1 MWRSYSTASSVFVCA
16 VVRVTVSAVVCA
28 LGIALGMALAIAS
41 VVTPVVT
48 LRADVRASKRD
59 AALLKQ
65 KVATITAHAEK
76 PNTLAR
82 RTTVTQNEVNAYF
95 VYDAGDQIPV
105 GVVDP
110 SITALGAGRLSGR
123 AIADLDAVR
132 KQKAPTSLL
141 DPMNYLMGRL
151 AVTAGGTLK
160 TANGV
165 GHFEL
170 ESASVGS
177 LPVPKILL
185 QEIVSY
191 YSRTPAN
198 PAGISLDDPFALPAR
213 IREIHVERGQAI
225 IVQ

>member
-1 MWRSYSTASSVFVCA
+1 MWRGCSTTSAVLVCA
-16 VVRVTVSAVVCA
+16 VVS
-28 LGIALGMALAIAS
+28 AIAMAS
-41 VVTPVVT
+41 AAT
-48 LRADVRASKRD
+48 LQPDVRASKRD
-59 AALLKQ
+59 AAVLKQ
-65 KVATITAHAEK
+65 KVAAITAYAEK
-76 PNTLAR
+76 PTKVAR
-82 RTTVTQNEVNAYF
+82 RTTVTQNEVNAYL
-95 VYDAGDQIPV
+95 VYEAREQIPV
-105 GVVDP
+105 GIVEP
-110 SITALGAGRLSGR
+110 SVTALGPGRLSGR
-123 AIADLDAVR
+123 AIVDLDAVR

-151 AVTAGGTLK
+151 AVTAAGTLK

-165 GHFEL
+165 AHFEL

-177 LPVPKILL
+177 IPVPKILL

-191 YSRTPAN
+191 YSRTPEK

>member
-1 MWRSYSTASSVFVCA
+1 MWRAVRATSTV
-16 VVRVTVSAVVCA
+16 VVCA
-28 LGIALGMALAIAS
+28 LGLASIAS
-41 VVTPVVT
+41 

-65 KVATITAHAEK
+65 KVATINDRAAK
-76 PNTLAR
+76 PSKIAR
-82 RTTVTQNEVNAYF
+82 RITITESEVNSYL
-95 VYDAGDQIPV
+95 VYEARDQIPV

-110 SITALGAGRLSGR
+110 SITVLGPGRLSAR
-123 AIADLDAVR
+123 AVVDLDAVR

-151 AVTAGGTLK
+151 AVTAVGRLR

-165 GHFEL
+165 GRIDL
-170 ESASVGS
+170 ESSSVGS
-177 LPVPKILL
+177 IPIPKILL

-191 YSRTPAN
+191 YSRSAEKPG
-198 PAGISLDDPFALPAR
+198 GIGLDDPFPLPSR
-213 IREIHVERGQAI
+213 IREIQVERGQAI

>member
-1 MWRSYSTASSVFVCA
+1 M
-16 VVRVTVSAVVCA
+16 
-28 LGIALGMALAIAS
+28 
-41 VVTPVVT
+41 
-48 LRADVRASKRD
+48 RADVRASKRD

-65 KVATITAHAEK
+65 KVATINAHAEK
-76 PNTLAR
+76 PTKVGR
-82 RTTVTQNEVNAYF
+82 RTIVTENEVNSYL
-95 VYDAGDQIPV
+95 VYEAREQIPV

-110 SITALGAGRLSGR
+110 SITVVGPGRLSGR
-123 AIADLDAVR
+123 AVVDLDAVR

-151 AVTAGGTLK
+151 AVTAVGTLK

-170 ESASVGS
+170 ESSSVGS
-177 LPVPKILL
+177 IPIPKILL

-191 YSRTPAN
+191 YSRTAEK
-198 PAGISLDDPFALPAR
+198 PAGIGLDDPFALPAR
-213 IREIHVERGQAI
+213 IREIQVERGQAI